1 MWCLVI
7 QHKNF
12 VLHQGF
18 FCGTVRYFL
27 PLLYVALRII
37 VSGSISRLT
46 VQWLVDFSTKGA
58 FGVNFQEISSGNCE
72 WCQVDLQTLFK
83 SSCFLVSLLKRLQ
96 TVFVFYDEVGEGQSE
111 LICSIVR
118 IPQMPKQQKMPR
130 RVQGSL
136 VAHIIQDKR
145 GLVTKHKTIFWHS
158 HFISVGWY
166 AGCDFS

>member
-96 TVFVFYDEVGEGQSE
+96 TVFVFYDEVGKGQSE

-118 IPQMPKQQKMPR
+118 I
-130 RVQGSL
+130 S
-136 VAHIIQDKR
+136 ANA
-145 GLVTKHKTIFWHS
+145 KTAEEAKKSSRI
-158 HFISVGWY
+158 
-166 AGCDFS
+166 AGCAHHSRQERPCYQT